1 MIAAFSR
8 EDLDGP
14 GGSSKKP
21 QITQMTA
28 DRHLESAVI
37 PTERV
42 ARERRD
48 PHRESES
55 LPGGDLSTSGFAG
68 LRRDKRA
75 SEALGRDDRS
85 LARRAGINPAPTTSL
100 RFLVGHASRVPG
112 GLAVLPFA
120 LSPFRPFTSR
130 DRDRDR

>member
-55 LPGGDLSTSGFAG
+55 LPGGDLST
-68 LRRDKRA
+68 RA